1 MEQNNTMSPEQAA
14 EQIRKVLAPMPENR
28 QFFLTS
34 ELEEALRVA
43 VDCIEKV
50 QRIPTEKK
58 IEKGNPYDDDLFY
71 SYAFECGQHHGFHAG
86 TEWVIERAEGKK

>member
-1 MEQNNTMSPEQAA
+1 MGEGEIEKNMEQNNTMSLEQAA

-28 QFFLTS
+28 QFFITA

-50 QRIPTEKK
+50 QRIPTEEE
-58 IEKGNPYDDDLFY
+58 IARIVTL
-71 SYAFECGQHHGFHAG
+71 STAQWRSSC
-86 TEWVIERAEGKK
+86 TMTR